1 MDPSAHHV
9 RAWRFGVYEVDPK
22 AGELRGSGLKIRLQ
36 EQPFQ
41 ILATLL
47 DHPGEIV
54 SREDLCRW
62 LWPDDTFVEFDHSLN
77 TAIGRLRDALGDS
90 ADNPRFIETLPR
102 RGYRFI
108 APVERSNGPLG
119 DRA

>member
-1 MDPSAHHV
+1 M
-9 RAWRFGVYEVDPK
+9 
-22 AGELRGSGLKIRLQ
+22 Q

-41 ILATLL
+41 ILTALL
-47 DHPGEIV
+47 GRPGQIV
-54 SREDLCRW
+54 SRDEMRRQ

-77 TAIGRLRDALGDS
+77 TAIGRLRDALNDS

-108 APVERSNGPLG
+108 APVERSNGAASIFASAPTEG
-119 DRA
+119 FNPIR